1 MKISYSEYDYLKSI
15 ERINEILDSSDN
27 DYLESKNIPTQDKL
41 TYKNGYYVDI
51 TVVFIDMRKSKELS
65 SKHTRPVLA
74 KIYRAFISEVIAIL
88 KGTTTINEIY
98 VEGDGVWGVFNT
110 ETVEHI
116 NEVFETAGRVLSLVD
131 ILNIQFL
138 KKGYS
143 QIKIGIGIDD
153 GKSLYMQAGYKG
165 SGINEVVWIG
175 KVVGET
181 AKLCNFGNKEIDDKS
196 LMVSER
202 IYSDLT
208 DKYKSFMHWNTNR
221 NCYHGNIH
229 NIGMNEWVKK
239 KR

>member
-1 MKISYSEYDYLKSI
+1 MKIDYSEYNYLKSI

-27 DYLESKNIPTQDKL
+27 NYKEHKGIPSRDAL

-51 TVVFIDMRKSKELS
+51 TVIFVDMRKSKELAK
-65 SKHTRPVLA
+65 KHRLPVLA
-74 KIYRAFISEVIAIL
+74 KIYRTFISEVIAVL

-98 VEGDGVWGVFNT
+98 IEGDGVWGVFNT
-110 ETVEHI
+110 TTSKHI
-116 NEVFETAGRVLSLVD
+116 NEVFDTAGKILSLIE
-131 ILNIQFL
+131 ILNITFS

-143 QIKIGIGIDD
+143 QIEIGIGIDE

-196 LMVSER
+196 LMISEQ
-202 IYSDLT
+202 IYSHLT
-208 DKYKSFMHWNTNR
+208 DKYKGFMHWNTNR

-229 NIGMNEWVKK
+229 NKGMNEWVKK